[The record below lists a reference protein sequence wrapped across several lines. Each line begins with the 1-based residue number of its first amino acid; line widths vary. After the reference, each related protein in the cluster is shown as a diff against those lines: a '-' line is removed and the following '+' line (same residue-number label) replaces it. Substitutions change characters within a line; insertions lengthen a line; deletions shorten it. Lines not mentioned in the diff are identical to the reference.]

1 MKRILVVDE
10 SRAVRETLGLLL
22 GRDFAVVQRPPLPGN
37 DLSLSDEQADLVV
50 LGVPQG
56 LAENRAAVGKIAARL
71 SCPALLLVD
80 SKASAGTWKELGER
94 VECLVKP
101 FNPYGLREKIDRLLA
116 LSAVTLSPSVS
127 AAPGRGP
134 VRRYLDFPYVSAATS
149 ALARKYAL
157 TTLPVLLTGEVGCGQ
172 EQIARAIHSANAKA
186 GPWISAYAPGVDR
199 GYLLKQMDRL
209 LHGEAGA
216 ARRLTLFLSN
226 LEALD
231 PAAQASLLGFLE
243 EEEEKGNQIWLLSSS
258 QDDLLEKVY
267 RREFSSPL
275 YYRLATLTLH
285 RPPLRDRLEDVPALA
300 GALAREYGE
309 RLNLEKVDVSPD
321 AVERLCNY
329 LWFGNLSEL
338 ETVIARTLAVQRK
351 ATIEAS
357 DLILGTGDEAV
368 IVPAVLPPRPAAEE
382 RPLAEQ
388 KPAVPEKAEKQP
400 PVVSNPAGNGY
411 SPVSRAS
418 NGDSPNIKVLINEL
432 AHELKNPMVTIKT
445 FTQLLGDRFDDAAF
459 RVRFQETVGSDIERM
474 DDLLEAM
481 LDFSRFTHPA
491 AGKIS
496 LYEHVR
502 GALEE
507 IVPDC
512 IRKGATIR
520 WGRKDEGAEV
530 FADELQLRYAVK
542 NMLRA
547 VLAQVRPAAEIQI
560 DVGGEGR
567 VEVSYVP
574 EGGRMSPLN
583 QYLDISPSEAGD
595 EAVPLRVLLA
605 KILLERNG
613 GGMKVSHLDGGKVR
627 IQAELPVA

>member
-10 SRAVRETLGLLL
+10 SRAVRETLGILL
-22 GRDFAVVQRPPLPGN
+22 GSDFTVVKRPPLPGN
-37 DLSLSDEQADLVV
+37 DLSLADEQADLLV

-56 LAENRAAVGKIAARL
+56 LAENRAAVGKIAARV

-80 SKASAGTWKELGER
+80 SKASADHWKGLGER

-101 FNPYGLREKIDRLLA
+101 FNPYALKEKIDRLLA
-116 LSAVTLSPSVS
+116 LSDATLSPSVPP
-127 AAPGRGP
+127 APGKGP
-134 VRRYLDFPYVSAATS
+134 ARRYLEFPYVSAATS
-149 ALARKYAL
+149 ALAKKYAL
-157 TTLPVLLTGEVGCGQ
+157 TTLPILITGEAGCGQ
-172 EQIARAIHSANAKA
+172 QQIARAIHSSNAKA
-186 GPWISAYAPGVDR
+186 GPWISAYAPGVAK
-199 GYLLKQMDRL
+199 GYLLKQADRL
-209 LHGEAGA
+209 SHGEAGA
-216 ARRLTLFLSN
+216 SRRLTLFLSN

-231 PAAQASLLGFLE
+231 PSAQASLLSFLE
-243 EEEEKGNQIWLLSSS
+243 EEEEKGSQIWLLSSS

-285 RPPLRDRLEDVPALA
+285 LPPLRDRLGDVPALA

-309 RLNLEKVDVSPD
+309 RLNLEKVGFSPD

-329 LWFGNLSEL
+329 LWFGNLSEI

-351 ATIEAS
+351 GTIEAS
-357 DLILGTGDEAV
+357 DLILGAGKEAIV
-368 IVPAVLPPRPAAEE
+368 VPAAPPPK
-382 RPLAEQ
+382 PVVEQ
-388 KPAVPEKAEKQP
+388 KPVVPPAP
-400 PVVSNPAGNGY
+400 IPAGNGY
-411 SPVSRAS
+411 SPVSRAT
-418 NGDSPNIKVLINEL
+418 NGDSPNIRVLINEL

-445 FTQLLGDRFDDAAF
+445 FAQLLGDRFDDAAF

-491 AGKIS
+491 AEKIS

-502 GALEE
+502 RALEE
-507 IVPDC
+507 IVPEC
-512 IRKGATIR
+512 IKKGATIR
-520 WGRKDEGAEV
+520 WGRKDEAAEV
-530 FADELQLRYAVK
+530 FADELQFRYAFK

-560 DVGGEGR
+560 DVGGDGR

-583 QYLDISPSEAGD
+583 QYLDISPSEAQN
-595 EAVPLRVLLA
+595 EAVPLRILLA

-613 GGMKVSHLDGGKVR
+613 GGIRVTHLDGGKIR
-627 IQAELPVA
+627 LQAELPVA

>member
-10 SRAVRETLGLLL
+10 SRAVRETLGILL
-22 GRDFAVVQRPPLPGN
+22 GSDFTVVKRPPLPGN
-37 DLSLSDEQADLVV
+37 DLSLADEQADLLV

-56 LAENRAAVGKIAARL
+56 LAENRAAVGKIAAQV

-80 SKASAGTWKELGER
+80 SKASADHWKELGER

-101 FNPYGLREKIDRLLA
+101 FNPYALKEKIDRLLA
-116 LSAVTLSPSVS
+116 LSDATLSPSVPP
-127 AAPGRGP
+127 APGKGP
-134 VRRYLDFPYVSAATS
+134 ARRYLEFPYVSAATS
-149 ALARKYAL
+149 ALAKKYAL
-157 TTLPVLLTGEVGCGQ
+157 TTLPILITGEAGCGQ
-172 EQIARAIHSANAKA
+172 EQIARAIHSSNAKA
-186 GPWISAYAPGVDR
+186 GPWISAYAPGVAK
-199 GYLLKQMDRL
+199 GTLLKQTDRL
-209 LHGEAGA
+209 SHGEAGA
-216 ARRLTLFLSN
+216 CRRLTLFLSN

-231 PAAQASLLGFLE
+231 PSAQASLLSFLE
-243 EEEEKGNQIWLLSSS
+243 EEEEKGSQIWLLSSS

-285 RPPLRDRLEDVPALA
+285 LPPLRDRLGDVPALA

-309 RLNLEKVDVSPD
+309 RLNLEKVGFSPD
-321 AVERLCNY
+321 AVELLCNY
-329 LWFGNLSEL
+329 LWFGNLSEI

-351 ATIEAS
+351 GTIEAS
-357 DLILGTGDEAV
+357 DLILGAGKEAIV
-368 IVPAVLPPRPAAEE
+368 VPAAPPPKPVAEE
-382 RPLAEQ
+382 KPVVEQ
-388 KPAVPEKAEKQP
+388 KPVVPPAP
-400 PVVSNPAGNGY
+400 IPAGNGY
-411 SPVSRAS
+411 SPVSRAT
-418 NGDSPNIKVLINEL
+418 NGDSPNIRVLINEL

-445 FTQLLGDRFDDAAF
+445 FAQLLGDRFDDAAF

-491 AGKIS
+491 AEKIS

-502 GALEE
+502 RALEE
-507 IVPDC
+507 IVPEC
-512 IRKGATIR
+512 IKKGATIR
-520 WGRKDEGAEV
+520 WGRKDEAAEV
-530 FADELQLRYAVK
+530 FADELQFRYAFK

-560 DVGGEGR
+560 DVGGDGR

-583 QYLDISPSEAGD
+583 QYLDISPSEAQN
-595 EAVPLRVLLA
+595 EAVPLRILLA

-613 GGMKVSHLDGGKVR
+613 GGIRVTHLDGGKIR
-627 IQAELPVA
+627 LQAELPVA